1 MLPAAVATGLR
12 NQLAPLGGVSPIMN
26 LRRIVFAT
34 LASLVLV
41 AALWAMP
48 PASDNSRTTAIAQQT
63 PAAPLSVSGKI
74 TAVTKDSFTLAV
86 AGQTGQQFAQ
96 EAPRPKSMTFVV
108 DKNTTIEGKL
118 QVNANADVTYRVDNG
133 RNIAISVHVT
143 S

>member
-1 MLPAAVATGLR
+1 
-12 NQLAPLGGVSPIMN
+12 MN
-26 LRRIVFAT
+26 LRSTVFVA

-48 PASDNSRTTAIAQQT
+48 PTSDNNQATAIAQQT
-63 PAAPLSVSGKI
+63 PTAPLSVSGKI

-86 AGQTGQQFAQ
+86 AGQIGHQFGQ
-96 EAPRPKSMTFVV
+96 EAPRPKSMTFLV
-108 DKNTTIEGKL
+108 DQNTSIEGKL

-133 RNIAISVHVT
+133 RNIAISVHVA